1 MSPSGYELITTLRTE
16 PIILKREEKGE
27 AFIRVP
33 LSNLPL
39 SLLINLL

>member
-1 MSPSGYELITTLRTE
+1 MSLREYELISTLWTE
-16 PIILKREEKGE
+16 PIILKQGEKSE

-39 SLLINLL
+39 SPLINLL